1 MAKLE
6 YNPLQL
12 QSLEKVRTPK
22 NSMGLMIF
30 LMTLLVVFVVM
41 LLFVPWQQTVSGS
54 GKVTSFNVAARPQTI
69 QAVINSRIVKW
80 YVHEGDV
87 IREGDTIALV
97 RDINQNFMAEDFYK
111 QIKELRDNTVN
122 AQDRLIAQANQRVNQ
137 ARERLFQAEASYK
150 NSIEQYIINQRQKN
164 RDDSL
169 ATKGLKSTRE
179 YENTFQRYQN
189 SVQDTTLRKRSVIQ
203 AQQDIVIFQEELER
217 IVSSANAIIAEVEL
231 RLTNAK
237 QRLDASVIRSP
248 INGHVVRISSA
259 GAGQTVKEGDIL
271 ARIVPDTLDQAVEL
285 FVNSL
290 DAAICYEGAKVTIQF
305 SGFPAFQFS
314 GLPDLGVGIFRGIV
328 SVIDQADDGEGRF
341 RLLVVPDQSKTKW
354 PSRQYIRQGT
364 EATGWVL
371 LTTVPLGYEL
381 WRQFMGFP
389 PLYPVKKPTIGVK
402 QK

>member
-1 MAKLE
+1 MAKIE

-12 QSLEKVRTPK
+12 QSLEKVKTPK
-22 NSMGLMIF
+22 NSVGLMIF
-30 LMTLLVVFVVM
+30 LMTLLVLSIIM

-97 RDINQNFMAEDFYK
+97 RDINQNFMASDFYE
-111 QIKELRDNTVN
+111 QIKDLRDNTVN

-169 ATKGLKSTRE
+169 AVKGLKSTRE
-179 YENTFQRYQN
+179 YENTYQRYQN
-189 SVQDTTLRKRSVIQ
+189 SVQDTTLRKRSVAQ
-203 AQQDIVIFQEELER
+203 AQQDIIIFQEELER

-231 RLTNAK
+231 RLANAK

-341 RLLVVPDQSKTKW
+341 RLLVIPDQSKTKW

>member
-111 QIKELRDNTVN
+111 QIKVLRDNTVN

-231 RLTNAK
+231 RLANAK

>member
-1 MAKLE
+1 MSKSE
-6 YNPLQL
+6 YNPLHL
-12 QSLEKVRTPK
+12 QSLEKVKTPK
-22 NSMGLMIF
+22 NSVGLMIF
-30 LMTLLVVFVVM
+30 LMTLLVISIVM

-69 QAVINSRIVKW
+69 QAVINSRIIKW

-97 RDINQNFMAEDFYK
+97 KDINQNFMASDFYD
-111 QIKELRDNTVN
+111 QILSLRNNTVKTQN
-122 AQDRLIAQANQRVNQ
+122 NLISQTEQRTNQ
-137 ARERLFQAEASYK
+137 ARERLIQAEATYR
-150 NSIEQYIINQRQKN
+150 NSLEQYILVMRQKN

-179 YENTFQRYQN
+179 YENTMQRYQN
-189 SVQDTTLRKRSVIQ
+189 AVQDTTLRKRSVLQ
-203 AQQDIVIFQEELER
+203 AQHDIIIFQEDQER
-217 IVSSANAIIAEVEL
+217 VINNANAVIAEAEL
-231 RLTNAK
+231 RLANAK

-328 SVIDQADDGEGRF
+328 SVIDQVDDGEGRF
-341 RLLVVPDQSKTKW
+341 RLLVIPDQSKTKW

-364 EATGWVL
+364 EASGWVL

-389 PLYPVKKPTIGVK
+389 PLYPVKKPSIGVK
-402 QK
+402 KS

>member
-22 NSMGLMIF
+22 NSIGLMIF

-231 RLTNAK
+231 RLANAK